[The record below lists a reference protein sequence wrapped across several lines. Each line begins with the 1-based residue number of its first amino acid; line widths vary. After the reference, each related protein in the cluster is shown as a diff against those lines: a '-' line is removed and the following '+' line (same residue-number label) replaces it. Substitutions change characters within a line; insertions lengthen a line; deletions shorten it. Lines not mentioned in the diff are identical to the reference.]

1 MDVKDLEKKFGKMG
15 ARLKV
20 RGEPRNRWTRIER
33 FALDVRSDKRGEFFE
48 LTAREDR
55 GFRVLAVDPDGRHLL
70 LEAADDRERF
80 LCGHDERHWFVAGV
94 PPSANS
100 VRAAKEALMP
110 PEARDS
116 LRKNRVRVKNRNR
129 RKNKGYVRQG
139 EWFFVP
145 EPDLEV
151 DTRRILPNEPLQ
163 RGGGKPH
170 MAEELYREGGETV
183 HVCSAYRNGITVK
196 AYKELIE
203 RKPEMRKLN
212 WRVMS
217 RNPRA
222 YVRGKIRHPDHKTV
236 VLKFWHRVVPNRE
249 VMSEKVA
256 FLD

>member
-1 MDVKDLEKKFGKMG
+1 MDARDLEKKFEKMG

-20 RGEPRNRWTRIER
+20 RGEPRNRWTRVER

-48 LTAREDR
+48 LTAREDH
-55 GFRVLAVDPDGRHLL
+55 GFRVLAVDPRERHLL
-70 LEAADDRERF
+70 LEAAQDRERF

-94 PPSANS
+94 PPTVTS

-110 PEARDS
+110 QEAVRS
-116 LRKNRVRVKNRNR
+116 LERNRVKTKNRNR
-129 RKNKGYVRQG
+129 RKNKAFVRQG

-145 EPDLEV
+145 FPNLQV
-151 DTRRILPNEPLQ
+151 DARKILPNEPLQ

-170 MAEELYREGGETV
+170 MAEELYREGGQTV
-183 HVCSAYRNGITVK
+183 HVCREYRNGITVEQ
-196 AYKELIE
+196 YKKLI
-203 RKPEMRKLN
+203 RDHPEKQKLN
-212 WRVMS
+212 WRVMV

-236 VLKFWHRVVPNRE
+236 VLRIWHRVVPNRE
-249 VMSEKVA
+249 VMSQNVA